1 MIMDQIDD
9 PPEDA
14 SPVTIECRRCRL
26 RVEVTGKRPLTIT
39 YNISEWLARCHC
51 SHLSG
56 PVQCSS
62 FLDLE
67 RLVNTFRAH

>member
-1 MIMDQIDD
+1 MIMDQIND

-14 SPVTIECRRCRL
+14 ALATIECRRCRV

-39 YNISEWLARCHC
+39 YDVGDWHARCHC

-56 PVQCSS
+56 PVHCSS
-62 FLDLE
+62 FLELE
-67 RLVNTFRAH
+67 RLLNAFRAH